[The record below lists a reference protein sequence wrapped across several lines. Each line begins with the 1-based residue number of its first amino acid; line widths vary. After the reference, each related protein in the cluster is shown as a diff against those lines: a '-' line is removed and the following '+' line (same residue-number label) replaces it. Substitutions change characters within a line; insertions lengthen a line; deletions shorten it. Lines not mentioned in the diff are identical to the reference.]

1 MVLLKHWNRQ
11 FHFNTFYSIENQA
24 HEVEGKMAQHIKCV
38 SICFGI
44 NSLMKRSIKNSG
56 VFFPRTHLHII
67 DKWQALIFRF
77 HWHNLQI
84 FPNFW
89 ARKWFRNY
97 MDWFIARMLVG
108 SMYHYSV
115 TFWQLTTKRWKK
127 QCGRAFCIVWL
138 WILIPRVVHFAFSP
152 SPPFFFP
159 GRSSFYLFSAK
170 FSGFLIDTVFHLATQ
185 QHIPTTIFMRFII
198 LETWQL
204 MSIEWNFVVVCAC
217 VWGKKIQFKH
227 FIMMNVNENL
237 RWKCAL

>member
-127 QCGRAFCIVWL
+127 QCERGDRNIYPDVLFTWFDFEFWFHVLFIS
-138 WILIPRVVHFAFSP
+138 HFPLRHRFS
-152 SPPFFFP
+152 FP
-159 GRSSFYLFSAK
+159 VAL
-170 FSGFLIDTVFHLATQ
+170 
-185 QHIPTTIFMRFII
+185 
-198 LETWQL
+198 
-204 MSIEWNFVVVCAC
+204 
-217 VWGKKIQFKH
+217 H
-227 FIMMNVNENL
+227 FIYFPPNFQDSWLILFFTLPLSNTYAQQYLCVL
-237 RWKCAL
+237 LFWKRDSLWALNGIS